1 MDFRRWMLYP
11 RLSDHTPG
19 SSPLLSELLG
29 TGTFFGG
36 VGTYTR
42 GLEELRNPQEYLYNK
57 EKVVKG
63 GKTVKREIVLT
74 VEVDIGEIV
83 SESEDREDAYRQL
96 SDELES
102 ERDRMEREFKR
113 LLRETMLDFRGSLD
127 DSLGVG

>member
-1 MDFRRWMLYP
+1 MR
-11 RLSDHTPG
+11 
-19 SSPLLSELLG
+19 
-29 TGTFFGG
+29 
-36 VGTYTR
+36 
-42 GLEELRNPQEYLYNK
+42 
-57 EKVVKG
+57 
-63 GKTVKREIVLT
+63 REIVLT